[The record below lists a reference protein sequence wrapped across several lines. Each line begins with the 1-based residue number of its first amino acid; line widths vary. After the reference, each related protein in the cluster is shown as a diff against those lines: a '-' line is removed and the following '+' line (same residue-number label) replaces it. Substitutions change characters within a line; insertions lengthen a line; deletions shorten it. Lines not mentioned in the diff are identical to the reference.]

1 MQEKKKILLFTDW
14 FEPGFKAG
22 GPIRS
27 CVNFVSHMRSE
38 FRIDVFT
45 SDRDLGEE
53 TPYPG
58 IESDRWLSTDSSGVR
73 IYYLSPRQSAWSAI
87 RRQLRE
93 IDPDFLYLNSMFSTC
108 YTIYPLLLYR
118 LLGLQGRIVL
128 SPRGMLRDSALQF
141 KTAKKRLFLSIF
153 RGSGLPGRISFQ
165 ASDQTEMEDIKKCFG
180 SSAHIKQIANFPPN
194 LPDHM
199 ETIEKRPGE
208 LDLLFIGR
216 IHPIKNLDY
225 LLEVLNEVSCRIRLT
240 IVGSI
245 EEPSYWEKCQ
255 EIIRLLPAHIAVTYA
270 GEIPH
275 HDLPPI
281 IARHHIF
288 ALPTQGENFGHA
300 IFEALILGRPV
311 LISDQTPWR
320 CLTAAKAGWD
330 LPLNEPDLFRKCI
343 AGAGELDQEQF
354 DEWCRSTRKFA
365 RSFIENSD
373 TKQQYLDLFTL

>member
-1 MQEKKKILLFTDW
+1 MPEKKKILLFTDW

-27 CVNFVSHMRSE
+27 CVNFVSHMQADY
-38 FRIDVFT
+38 RIDVFT
-45 SDRDLGEE
+45 SDRDLDAAE
-53 TPYPG
+53 PYPG
-58 IESDRWLSTDSSGVR
+58 IEADQWLSSASPDVR
-73 IYYLSPRQSAWSAI
+73 VYYLSPRHSAWTTI

-93 IDPDFLYLNSMFSTC
+93 IDPDFIYLNSMFSTH

-141 KTAKKRLFLSIF
+141 KPAKKRFFLSIF
-153 RGSGLPGRISFQ
+153 RGSGLPDRISFQ
-165 ASDQTEMEDIKKCFG
+165 ATDRTEMEDIKRSFG
-180 SSAHIKQIANFPPN
+180 ASVHVAQIANFPPAFPN
-194 LPDHM
+194 DAGH
-199 ETIEKRPGE
+199 IEKRPGM
-208 LDLLFIGR
+208 LNILFIGR

-225 LLEVLNEVSCRIRLT
+225 LLEVLNEVSCQVRLT

-255 EIIRLLPAHIAVTYA
+255 EIIRLLPSNISVTHA
-270 GEIPH
+270 GEVPH
-275 HDLPPI
+275 HELPPV

-300 IFEALILGRPV
+300 IFEALSLGRPV

-320 CLTAAKAGWD
+320 HLTGAKAGWD
-330 LPLNEPDLFRKCI
+330 LPLNEPGLFRKYI
-343 AGAGELDQEQF
+343 GEAGRFNQEEF
-354 DEWCRSTRKFA
+354 DEWSRSTRNFA
-365 RSFIENSD
+365 RSFIERND
-373 TKQQYLDLFTL
+373 TKQQYLDLFS